1 LPNTS
6 LAYRHIYLL
15 FKAQLLPSQMLPDSH
30 QITSRHPSGAPMN
43 FEYLDVNSSA
53 YMLQAVVGL
62 FADWPNYL
70 SETLRSTNPL
80 HYHLHL
86 FKDLPSWY
94 ERAERVAMIPNSKP
108 NPSEKDKFLHVAT
121 QQGWITAVQFAEEAR
136 NTADFFR
143 PGPCNRICL

>member
-1 LPNTS
+1 
-6 LAYRHIYLL
+6 
-15 FKAQLLPSQMLPDSH
+15 
-30 QITSRHPSGAPMN
+30 MN
-43 FEYLDVNSSA
+43 FEYLDVNSRA

-70 SETLRSTNPL
+70 IETLRSTNPL
-80 HYHLHL
+80 HYHLHF

-121 QQGWITAVQFAEEAR
+121 QQGWITAVQLAEEAR
-136 NTADFFR
+136 NTADFFPAR
-143 PGPCNRICL
+143 SV

>member
-1 LPNTS
+1 
-6 LAYRHIYLL
+6 
-15 FKAQLLPSQMLPDSH
+15 
-30 QITSRHPSGAPMN
+30 MN

-53 YMLQAVVGL
+53 YMLQAVAGL

-121 QQGWITAVQFAEEAR
+121 QQGWITAVQLAEEAR

-143 PGPCNRICL
+143 SGPCNHICL